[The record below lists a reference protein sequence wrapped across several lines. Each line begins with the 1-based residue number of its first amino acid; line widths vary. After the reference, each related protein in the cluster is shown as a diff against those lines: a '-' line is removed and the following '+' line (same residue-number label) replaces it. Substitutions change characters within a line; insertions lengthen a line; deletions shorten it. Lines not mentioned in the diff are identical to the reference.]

1 MHSKDAD
8 KSDDASNQGARKPEL
23 GVLRGGGGDADASE
37 SALAREFA
45 QRALAPLVSDLR
57 GRHGRFEPRRIAGA
71 IGITPQQLADCLE
84 VSLDAVQKSP
94 PPPGLEERLEP
105 FAMVIGIVRDVYG
118 GDSKRVRTWLRT
130 PRPELDGESPI
141 DALCVP
147 SGIQRVIQFVLGAWL
162 RNAD

>member
-1 MHSKDAD
+1 MHSKD
-8 KSDDASNQGARKPEL
+8 SDAGEDAGRQGARKPEL
-23 GVLRGGGGDADASE
+23 GVLRGGGEGTSD

-57 GRHGRFEPRRIAGA
+57 GRQGRLEPRRVAGA
-71 IGITPQQLADCLE
+71 LGITLDQLAGCLE
-84 VSLDAVQKSP
+84 VSMDAVKKSP

-130 PRPELDGESPI
+130 PRPELEGQTPI
-141 DALCVP
+141 DAICVP
-147 SGIQRVIQFVLGAWL
+147 SGIQRVTQFVLGAWL